1 MGTSHSLVDQRRET
15 WVLAAHRMSRERA
28 IIVITSPS
36 RSPSTSLAAQG
47 AFPGL
52 ASPTSTA
59 SEPSRRPNC
68 GDQRD
73 AEKGAKAKLSLSLRE
88 KEKES
93 ISPLLSLDLLLNLL
107 VLSLS
112 LSLSLRPTGIPK
124 FYRWLSERYPLVN
137 QPVLGTHVPEVDN
150 LYLVRERE
158 GTEGQ
163 GERERRAVP
172 PPFFPSLTPPL
183 NLSHFY
189 FSSLHRT

>member
-1 MGTSHSLVDQRRET
+1 MSHSLVDQRRET

-28 IIVITSPS
+28 ITVITSPS

-112 LSLSLRPTGIPK
+112 LFLFLSAQQA
-124 FYRWLSERYPLVN
+124 S
-137 QPVLGTHVPEVDN
+137 
-150 LYLVRERE
+150 
-158 GTEGQ
+158 
-163 GERERRAVP
+163 
-172 PPFFPSLTPPL
+172 PSSTAGSP
-183 NLSHFY
+183 SAIR
-189 FSSLHRT
+189 SSTSPSSARTSPRSTRSTST